1 MCTTYSLSKKDD
13 SSLTYVYNSKI
24 SILKMKDEST
34 TLLEATMR
42 KAVGDKTVKL
52 FFN

>member
-1 MCTTYSLSKKDD
+1 MCTTTLFLKRTTAALYMLIILKFQF
-13 SSLTYVYNSKI
+13 
-24 SILKMKDEST
+24 LKMKDESMV
-34 TLLEATMR
+34 EATMR

>member
-1 MCTTYSLSKKDD
+1 MYYLLSKMDD
-13 SSLTYVYNSKI
+13 SSLIYAYNSKI
-24 SILKMKDEST
+24 TILKMKDEKYST
-34 TLLEATMR
+34 TLLKATMR